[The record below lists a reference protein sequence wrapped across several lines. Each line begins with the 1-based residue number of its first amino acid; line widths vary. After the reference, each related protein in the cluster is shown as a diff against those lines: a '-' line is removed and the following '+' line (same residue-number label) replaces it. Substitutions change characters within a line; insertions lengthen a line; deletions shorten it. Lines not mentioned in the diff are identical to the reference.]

1 MNIVQ
6 QYSNE
11 ALFELIKRINERN
24 EQVFDIVQLLM
35 LGADDNINNQK
46 AMLGDLHDIKNATAD
61 INSKLDIVLE
71 KLTKLENEFQELKS
85 ENRGLEE
92 KIKLMTIKLSKIE
105 ETVQGEEL
113 EDYYAL
119 AQSLYTN
126 WDELDQLTRRFLPL
140 AEFLY
145 SKLQKYDKPD
155 YSPVILELC
164 RAIENEF
171 LLKIFKRYT
180 LDLVKREGASMN
192 SFLSIDRSSFEF
204 KDKTGQFVKAVS
216 KACKTKKPEYTL
228 GQMNTILS
236 IMKDD
241 CIVQK
246 SPLLRD
252 FEIYLKHNTEV
263 KMLLN
268 SDYIRQ
274 VNEIVNKY
282 RNPSAHPEFMSIER
296 AKECR
301 EIMPNRLD
309 YLMNCVNAQ

>member
-1 MNIVQ
+1 MNVVQ
-6 QYSNE
+6 QYSSE
-11 ALFELIKRINERN
+11 AMFALLNKINERN

-35 LGADDNINNQK
+35 LGADDNENNQQTI
-46 AMLGDLHDIKNATAD
+46 LRGLQDIKDATAE
-61 INSKLDIVLE
+61 INLKMDLVLE
-71 KLTKLENEFQELKS
+71 KLTKLENEFLELKR

-92 KIKLMTIKLSKIE
+92 KITLMTLKLSKIE
-105 ETVQGEEL
+105 GTVRGEEL

-126 WDELDQLTRRFLPL
+126 WEDLDQLTRRFIPL

-180 LDLVKREGASMN
+180 MDLVTRKGN
-192 SFLSIDRSSFEF
+192 SLNFFLATDRSSFEL

-216 KACKTKKPEYTL
+216 KASKTRKPEYTL

-241 CIVQK
+241 TIVQK

-252 FEIYLKHNTEV
+252 FDTYLQQHTEAQ
-263 KMLLN
+263 MLLDSN
-268 SDYIRQ
+268 YIRK

-282 RNPSAHPEFMSIER
+282 RNPSAHPEFMSIEK
-296 AKECR
+296 ANECR
-301 EIMPNRLD
+301 EIMPDRLD
-309 YLMNCVNAQ
+309 YLMDCVIA

>member
-1 MNIVQ
+1 MNVVQ
-6 QYSNE
+6 QYSSE
-11 ALFELIKRINERN
+11 AMFALLNKINERN

-35 LGADDNINNQK
+35 LGVDDNENNQQTI
-46 AMLGDLHDIKNATAD
+46 LRGLQDIKDATAE
-61 INSKLDIVLE
+61 INLKMDLVLE
-71 KLTKLENEFQELKS
+71 KLTKLENEFLELKR

-92 KIKLMTIKLSKIE
+92 KITLMTLKLSKIE
-105 ETVQGEEL
+105 GTVRGEEL

-126 WDELDQLTRRFLPL
+126 WEDLDQLTRRFIPL

-180 LDLVKREGASMN
+180 MDLVTRKGN
-192 SFLSIDRSSFEF
+192 SLNFFLATDRSSFEL

-216 KACKTKKPEYTL
+216 KASKTRKPEYTL

-241 CIVQK
+241 TIVQK
-246 SPLLRD
+246 SPLLSD
-252 FEIYLKHNTEV
+252 FDTYLQLYTEAQ
-263 KMLLN
+263 MLLDSN
-268 SDYIRQ
+268 YIRK

-282 RNPSAHPEFMSIER
+282 RNPSAHPEFMSIEK
-296 AKECR
+296 ANECR
-301 EIMPNRLD
+301 EIMPDRLD
-309 YLMNCVNAQ
+309 YLMDCVIA

>member
-1 MNIVQ
+1 MNVVQ
-6 QYSNE
+6 QYSGE
-11 ALFELIKRINERN
+11 AMFALINKINERN

-35 LGADDNINNQK
+35 LGADDYENNQQAILRGLK
-46 AMLGDLHDIKNATAD
+46 DIKDATAE
-61 INSKLDIVLE
+61 INLKMDIVLE
-71 KLTKLENEFQELKS
+71 KLTKLESEFLELKR

-92 KIKLMTIKLSKIE
+92 KIKLMTMKLSKIE
-105 ETVQGEEL
+105 GTVQGEEL

-126 WDELDQLTRRFLPL
+126 WEDLDQLTRRFIPL

-180 LDLVKREGASMN
+180 MDLVTRKGNSLN
-192 SFLSIDRSSFEF
+192 SFLATDRSSFEL

-216 KACKTKKPEYTL
+216 KASKTRKPEYTL

-241 CIVQK
+241 SIVQK

-252 FEIYLKHNTEV
+252 FDTYLQHNTEAQ
-263 KMLLN
+263 MLLD
-268 SDYIRQ
+268 SDYIRK

-282 RNPSAHPEFMSIER
+282 RNPSAHPEFMSIEK
-296 AKECR
+296 ANECR
-301 EIMPNRLD
+301 EIMPDRLD
-309 YLMNCVNAQ
+309 YLMDCVIA

>member
-1 MNIVQ
+1 MNVVQ
-6 QYSNE
+6 QYSSE
-11 ALFELIKRINERN
+11 AMFALLNKINERN

-35 LGADDNINNQK
+35 LGVDDNENNQQTI
-46 AMLGDLHDIKNATAD
+46 LRGLQDIKDATAE
-61 INSKLDIVLE
+61 INLKMDLVLE
-71 KLTKLENEFQELKS
+71 KLTKLENEFLELKR

-92 KIKLMTIKLSKIE
+92 KITLMTLKLSKIE
-105 ETVQGEEL
+105 GTVRGEEL

-126 WDELDQLTRRFLPL
+126 WEDLDQLTRRFIPL

-180 LDLVKREGASMN
+180 MDLVTRKGN
-192 SFLSIDRSSFEF
+192 SLNFFLATDRSSFEL

-216 KACKTKKPEYTL
+216 KASKTRKPEYTL

-241 CIVQK
+241 TIVQK
-246 SPLLRD
+246 SPLLSD
-252 FEIYLKHNTEV
+252 FDTYLQQYTEAQ
-263 KMLLN
+263 MLLDSN
-268 SDYIRQ
+268 YIRK

-282 RNPSAHPEFMSIER
+282 RNPSAHPEFMSIEK
-296 AKECR
+296 ANECR
-301 EIMPNRLD
+301 EIMPDRLD
-309 YLMNCVNAQ
+309 YLMDCVIA